1 MASTASSTLPWR
13 LATRSMPSAS
23 RNLLKEVCSLGR
35 AWNLLE
41 SRFRFVLRD
50 LWPIHRPS
58 MYSSPSSFGINL
70 KQATAMAGETPSSNR
85 APAARR
91 GKLLSKIAEHTM
103 RLCLEDV
110 DCICGRDVQRR
121 VIRAAPGQIGHPV
134 RHPDRAD
141 MDALAIKYPDTAR
154 A

>member
-1 MASTASSTLPWR
+1 MFASPRMGFLRIAVQ
-13 LATRSMPSAS
+13 
-23 RNLLKEVCSLGR
+23 VCSKR
-35 AWNLLE
+35 
-41 SRFRFVLRD
+41 S
-50 LWPIHRPS
+50 WPI
-58 MYSSPSSFGINL
+58 SSAIHVLISKFFGINL

-91 GKLLSKIAEHTM
+91 GNSLFKIAEHTM

-141 MDALAIKYPDTAR
+141 MDALAIEYPNTDRT
-154 A
+154 